1 MSHSRFG
8 RDAPHHS
15 HHPHPTRH
23 SPHDHNTPSSS
34 IKRSGD
40 PSPYHPFRILE
51 IMEGMPKKL
60 ETKTLT
66 GRYDMKQLIKVQ
78 QVEQWFTTQ
87 LVDLYKVQDEDAL
100 PISFDLLEVI
110 EKPTEKRP
118 AFLKEKLTACPSE
131 AESVIKELLAK
142 LDELNIEL

>member
-1 MSHSRFG
+1 
-8 RDAPHHS
+8 
-15 HHPHPTRH
+15 
-23 SPHDHNTPSSS
+23 
-34 IKRSGD
+34 
-40 PSPYHPFRILE
+40 
-51 IMEGMPKKL
+51 MEGMPKKL

-87 LVDLYKVQDEDAL
+87 LIDLYKVEDEDAL

-110 EKPTEKRP
+110 EKPTDKRL